1 MSVHELRPRG
11 SGPTGTGNGEE
22 PPMEARIAR
31 LEDFAK
37 ESSARLGRIEVAAAD
52 LKTDVAVI
60 KSNHSTKADVSEASS
75 QLRKE
80 LNDQTWKF
88 IIATLGISSAL
99 TAAVFFIAKNVK

>member
-1 MSVHELRPRG
+1 
-11 SGPTGTGNGEE
+11 
-22 PPMEARIAR
+22 MEARIAR

-37 ESSARLGRIEVAAAD
+37 DSAAKLGSIENAVAE

-60 KSNHSTKADVSEASS
+60 KSNHSTRADVSEVSS